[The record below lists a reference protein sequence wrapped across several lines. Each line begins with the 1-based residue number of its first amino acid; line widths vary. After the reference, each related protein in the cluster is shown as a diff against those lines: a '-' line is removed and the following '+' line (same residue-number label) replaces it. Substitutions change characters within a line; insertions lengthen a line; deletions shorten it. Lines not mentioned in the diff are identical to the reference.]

1 MCAPRP
7 TASLAT
13 QQPSKAITKNDLFQH
28 LSEQEDFTVRPLTI
42 AAMLA
47 IVFFSLPSHAE
58 DVRSAN
64 TDKVKWLSIPEVH
77 ARLESAGY
85 RNIEKIEREGGSYE
99 VKATDQAGRRIK
111 LYVHPQ
117 TGEVID
123 QRQREV
129 RRDKYGGYARN
140 NQRNFPDCNE
150 RRCRDDLAQQ
160 GTPQPI
166 AGK

>member
-1 MCAPRP
+1 VSPAIP
-7 TASLAT
+7 
-13 QQPSKAITKNDLFQH
+13 QQSKAITKNDQFRH
-28 LSEQEDFTVRPLTI
+28 FPEQEDFTMRPLTI
-42 AAMLA
+42 TALLA
-47 IVFFSLPSHAE
+47 TVFFSIAGHAQ

-77 ARLESAGY
+77 AKLESAGY
-85 RNIEKIEREGGSYE
+85 RNIEKIERESGSYE

-123 QRQREV
+123 QRHRDIK
-129 RRDKYGGYARN
+129 RDKYEGGYAKN
-140 NQRNFPDCNE
+140 NQRNSADCNE
-150 RRCRDDLAQQ
+150 RRCRDDLPQK
-160 GTPQPI
+160 GTPQPT

>member
-1 MCAPRP
+1 M
-7 TASLAT
+7 
-13 QQPSKAITKNDLFQH
+13 
-28 LSEQEDFTVRPLTI
+28 RPLTI
-42 AAMLA
+42 TALLTT
-47 IVFFSLPSHAE
+47 VFFSISSHAQ

-85 RNIEKIEREGGSYE
+85 RNIEKIERERGSYE

-123 QRQREV
+123 QRKRDV
-129 RRDKYGGYARN
+129 KRDKYDGGYAKS
-140 NQRNFPDCNE
+140 NQRNSADCNE
-150 RRCRDDLAQQ
+150 RRCRDDLPQT
-160 GTPQPI
+160 GTIQP
-166 AGK
+166 ASGK

>member
-1 MCAPRP
+1 M
-7 TASLAT
+7 
-13 QQPSKAITKNDLFQH
+13 Q
-28 LSEQEDFTVRPLTI
+28 PLTI
-42 AAMLA
+42 TALLA
-47 IVFFSLPSHAE
+47 TVFFSMSSHAQ

-64 TDKVKWLSIPEVH
+64 TDKARWLSIPEVH

-85 RNIEKIEREGGSYE
+85 RNIEKIERESGSYE

-123 QRQREV
+123 QRQRDIK
-129 RRDKYGGYARN
+129 RDKYDGGYAKN
-140 NQRNFPDCNE
+140 NQRNSADCNE
-150 RRCRDDLAQQ
+150 RRCRDDLPQQ
-160 GTPQPI
+160 GNLQPA

>member
-1 MCAPRP
+1 M
-7 TASLAT
+7 
-13 QQPSKAITKNDLFQH
+13 
-28 LSEQEDFTVRPLTI
+28 RPLTI

-64 TDKVKWLSIPEVH
+64 TDKAKWLSIPEVH

-85 RNIEKIEREGGSYE
+85 RNIEKIERESGSYE
-99 VKATDQAGRRIK
+99 VKATNQAGRRIK

-117 TGEVID
+117 TGEIID
-123 QRQREV
+123 QRQRDAN
-129 RRDKYGGYARN
+129 RDKYEGGYAKNNLRN
-140 NQRNFPDCNE
+140 SADCNE
-150 RRCRDDLAQQ
+150 RRCRDDLPQK
-160 GTPQPI
+160 GTPQPA